1 MNNNITKK
9 EMAGLVF
16 TDIVKQSLVNLLK
29 TNYGVSDIN
38 FKDMNYGLSME
49 INGSDRFYFIKNA
62 IVKTSGVDLNTISIL
77 SENLDKKKALYAYL
91 PEKDKN
97 LLKRLKRIK

>member
-1 MNNNITKK
+1 MTKT

-16 TDIVKQSLVNLLK
+16 TDIVKRDLVNLLK

-38 FKDMNYGLSME
+38 FKDMNYGVAIE
-49 INGSDRFYFIKNA
+49 IDGSDRFNFIKSA
-62 IVKTSGVDLNTISIL
+62 ITKISGVDLNTISIL
-77 SENLDKKKALYAYL
+77 SENVEKKKAFYAYL

-97 LLKRLKRIK
+97 LQKKLKRIK